1 MPTAQPGPQRSVP
14 MGGAA
19 AGPAA
24 ETVASP
30 DLVANARDL
39 ALDLAWLAALIDAR
53 LQHHFGAAGAPTA
66 PTAPI
71 PPIACTAPI
80 VPSTTE
86 APADT
91 EASTTA
97 DTAAAPTA
105 GTACVLPLPP
115 DLAASDSAY
124 ASMLRHYR
132 VSLAE
137 RAVLVLAL
145 VPHLRPRLLDVFFT
159 RNQTF
164 DKLFTEF
171 GGQRDPH
178 TEAFW
183 PTGETLVFLLAG
195 DDLAARL
202 ILAGLFDRDHW
213 LARHDVLRLGAA
225 EADLP
230 LLQRT
235 LQLAPDPLG
244 LLTRGHAPRPA
255 MSAAFPAQHLQ
266 TGLGWDDLVLH
277 PGTLAQVREIES
289 WLRHGDTLLGDWG
302 MAAKLRPGWR
312 ALFYGPPGTG
322 KTMTATLLG
331 KATGREIYK
340 VDLSLVVSKYIGE
353 TEKNLSR
360 VFDAAQHK
368 GWLLFFDE
376 ADALFGKRSETR
388 DAHDRYAN
396 QEVSYLLQRIETFD
410 GVAIL
415 ASNQKDNIDPAF
427 ARRFESVI
435 YFPVPRPE
443 ERLRLWQQGFP
454 RAVRL
459 DPSVDLGQIAARFEL
474 GGGAIMNV
482 VRHAC
487 LAALEDGSHA
497 IGVET
502 LQRGIRR
509 ELAKEGRT

>member
-1 MPTAQPGPQRSVP
+1 MNDRQIDNNTGHDTALLG
-14 MGGAA
+14 
-19 AGPAA
+19 
-24 ETVASP
+24 
-30 DLVANARDL
+30 NAQDL
-39 ALDLAWLAALIDAR
+39 ALDLAWLAGLIDVR
-53 LQHHFGAAGAPTA
+53 FKHYFGATA
-66 PTAPI
+66 P
-71 PPIACTAPI
+71 
-80 VPSTTE
+80 
-86 APADT
+86 DT
-91 EASTTA
+91 PV
-97 DTAAAPTA
+97 AA
-105 GTACVLPLPP
+105 VLPAPP
-115 DLAASDSAY
+115 DLSASESPY
-124 ASMLRHYR
+124 ASLLRHYR

-137 RAVLVLAL
+137 RAALVLAL

-159 RNQTF
+159 RNETF
-164 DKLFTEF
+164 DKPFAEF

-178 TEAFW
+178 TGAFW

-202 ILAGLFDRDHW
+202 VLAGLFDREHW
-213 LARHDVLRLGAA
+213 LARHDVLRLGAS
-225 EADLP
+225 ETELP
-230 LLQRT
+230 LLQRP
-235 LQLAPDPLG
+235 LQLAPDALG
-244 LLTRGHAPRPA
+244 LLTRGQAPRPA
-255 MSAAFPAQHLQ
+255 MSAAFPARHLE
-266 TGLGWDDLVLH
+266 TALTWDDLVLH

-289 WLRHGDTLLGDWG
+289 WLRHGDTLLRDWG
-302 MAAKLRPGWR
+302 MAPKLRPGLR

-331 KATGREIYK
+331 QATGREVYK

-435 YFPVPRPE
+435 YFPLPRSE
-443 ERLRLWQQGFP
+443 ERLALWRQGFP
-454 RAVRL
+454 AAVRL
-459 DPSVDLGQIAARFEL
+459 EATVDLAQIAARHEL
-474 GGGAIMNV
+474 CGGAIMNV

-487 LAALEDGSHA
+487 LSALEDGSDCIA
-497 IGVET
+497 LDA

-509 ELAKEGRT
+509 ELAKEGRVA